1 MMSVKDCWKT
11 FRIFINALPFKVFAL
26 FWLLFTLLMMIAF
39 LAPRFDERLFLPVPD
54 SDIGKYR
61 HALTTLVQNNA
72 LESMLASSAPLPV
85 KSGKEFRPVLI
96 DLNNTIIGARANER
110 SAIQNFFVNI
120 GESSQPMQKVFYDLQ
135 VVGPFAIPT
144 DTLLKNYTLY
154 FVKYVT
160 PQREIVN
167 FVFDNPLVMIFLLMV
182 IISPF
187 LWWLVESI
195 AEPIKHLQDVANDVA
210 QGDFKINKELEITGI
225 SEVRQV
231 GESFNRM
238 AEAIGDLISNR
249 QTMLHSISHELR
261 TPLTRLQLSLSLLR
275 RKVGDTKEV
284 QRIQTETERLDKM
297 IRDLL
302 SLSHQHLKSQLIREA
317 IPITEIWDEVKKDLQ
332 FEAEHLNIECVFKRN
347 VFYPAQYKISA
358 NRESIVSAVE
368 NIVRNAIKYAKQR
381 VEITE
386 YLGNGYYFMCVD
398 DDGEGVP
405 SNEYENIFKPFYRVD
420 PDNPNRKE
428 GTGLGLSIV
437 TNVTQQHRGNVW
449 AESSPLGGLRITL
462 QLPLH
467 KS

>member
-39 LAPRFDERLFLPVPD
+39 LAPRFDERLVRPVPD

-61 HALTTLVQNNA
+61 HMLTTLVQNNA

-96 DLNNTIIGARANER
+96 DLNNVIIGARANER

-405 SNEYENIFKPFYRVD
+405 PNEYENIFKPFYRVD

>member
-1 MMSVKDCWKT
+1 MVSVKNCWKAI
-11 FRIFINALPFKVFAL
+11 RIFVNALPFKIFTL
-26 FWLLFTLLMMIAF
+26 FWLLFVLLMMIAF
-39 LAPRFDERLFLPVPD
+39 LTPRFDERLFWPVPMG
-54 SDIGKYR
+54 DIEKY
-61 HALTTLVQNNA
+61 HHTITMLLQNGT
-72 LESMLASSAPLPV
+72 LESMLVSSELPAV
-85 KSGKEFRPVLI
+85 RTGTELRPILL
-96 DLNNTIIGARANER
+96 DLNNTVIGARENEY
-110 SAIQNFFVNI
+110 SAIRNFFVNA

-135 VVGPFAIPT
+135 IIGPFSIPT
-144 DTLLKNYTLY
+144 DTLLKNHTLY

-160 PQREIVN
+160 PQSEMAN

-195 AEPIKHLQDVANDVA
+195 ARPIKHLQDMANDVA
-210 QGDFKINKELEITGI
+210 QGDFKINKELEMTGI

-238 AEAIGDLISNR
+238 AEAIEDLISSR
-249 QTMLHSISHELR
+249 QTLLYSISHELR

-275 RKVGDTKEV
+275 RKVGDTAEV

-302 SLSHQHLKSQLIREA
+302 SLSHKHLKSQLFRVI

-332 FEAEHLNIECVFKRN
+332 FEAEHLDIECVFKRN

-358 NRESIVSAVE
+358 NRESLASAVE
-368 NIVRNAIKYAKQR
+368 NIVRNAIKYAKKR

-386 YLGNGYYFMCVD
+386 YLGNGYYFICID

-405 SNEYENIFKPFYRVD
+405 PNEYENIFKPFYRVD
-420 PDNPNRKE
+420 PDNPNKKE
-428 GTGLGLSIV
+428 GSGLGLAIV
-437 TNVTQQHRGNVW
+437 HNVTQQHRGNVW

-467 KS
+467 KA